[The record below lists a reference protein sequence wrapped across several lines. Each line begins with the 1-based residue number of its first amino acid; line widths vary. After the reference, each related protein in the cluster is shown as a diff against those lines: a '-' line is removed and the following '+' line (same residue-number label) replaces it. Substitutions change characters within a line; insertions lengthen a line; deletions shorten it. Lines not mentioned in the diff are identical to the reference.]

1 MTNIDIHTIVS
12 TIENYEN
19 KTVTPISVS
28 HYSVQSAVNTNNS
41 VQPTLIDIAQPQN
54 NTIPIHVI
62 YFVVILTNKHKFFI
76 YF

>member
-28 HYSVQSAVNTNNS
+28 HYSVQSAVNNNNS
-41 VQPTLIDIAQPQN
+41 VQPTVTTQPQN

-62 YFVVILTNKHKFFI
+62 YFVVILMNKHKFFI